1 MIIRLITLCALGLS
15 ILGCSTEQ
23 GVQTKT
29 DFARILPDQLS
40 GFNRT
45 GPVKTFVADS
55 LYNYIDGAADEFIA
69 YGVIQVASAE
79 YAKDQLIYSVDIY
92 EFADPLGAFGIYSKR
107 RLPDDRFIDIGSESL
122 LGNGYLYYLKNRFY
136 MTINTFNDRLPDY
149 ESLSSFAMAID
160 SLIPGTALMPGQ
172 LSVFPE
178 KRLIQHSEQ
187 FWPHGLENFAAPESC
202 YAADYDKDSE
212 RSTLFFAENRSQAE
226 YETLIKVVQQQGR
239 IFTHDAGVG
248 KNSIYAVTDTYGK
261 VLVGFSDGV
270 IFGVI
275 NVSGDYWAKAL
286 CEALFENLGK
296 TL

>member
-1 MIIRLITLCALGLS
+1 MRLMIFCALALS
-15 ILGCSTEQ
+15 IFGCSSKEN
-23 GVQTKT
+23 VQTKT
-29 DFARILPDQLS
+29 NFANILPAQLT
-40 GFNRT
+40 GFKRT
-45 GPVKTFVADS
+45 GPEKTFVADS
-55 LYNYIDGAADEFIA
+55 LYTYIDGAADEYVA
-69 YGVIQVASAE
+69 YGVLQVASAE

-107 RLPDDRFIDIGSESL
+107 RLPDDRFMDIGSESL

-136 MTINTFNDRLPDY
+136 MTINSFNDRLPDY

-160 SLIPGTALMPGQ
+160 SLIPGTGLMPPQ
-172 LSVFPE
+172 LSIFPE
-178 KRLIQHSEQ
+178 KRLVRHSEQ

-202 YAADYDKDSE
+202 FTADYERNSE
-212 RSTLFFAENRSQAE
+212 RCTLFFSENRTQTE
-226 YETLIKVVQQQGR
+226 YETLMKVVQQQGR

-261 VLVGFSDGV
+261 VLVGFSGGV
-270 IFGVI
+270 IFGVT